1 MAGLTGHVPVN
12 FFVRSTMDIKPYLQG
27 KKVIVDAALEKYFP
41 SPSASEEE
49 IKLLDSLQKAIRHSL
64 FNGGKRIR
72 PILSIAAFEA
82 VGGKG
87 NGILPFAC
95 ALEMIHTYSLIHDD
109 LPAIDNDDYRRGKPT
124 CHKLF
129 GEAVAILAG
138 DALLTEAFR
147 LMTNRNLHESLFYDE
162 RLILDIIN
170 EVAQAA
176 GILGMIGGQMLDI
189 ESEGREVDFPTLQFI
204 HTHKT
209 GALILASVRVGVKL
223 GLANEETL
231 KAFTRYGERV
241 GLTFQIT
248 DDILNVEGKAM
259 LLGKKTGSDLSKGKA
274 TYPSLLGLEESKRR
288 AKKLVESAIDALSP
302 FGPEA
307 DPLREIARFVIARE
321 Y

>member
-1 MAGLTGHVPVN
+1 
-12 FFVRSTMDIKPYLQG
+12 MDIKRYLQE
-27 KKVIVDAALEKYFP
+27 KKEIVDAALEKYFP
-41 SPSASEEE
+41 SPSASEGEM
-49 IKLLDSLQKAIRHSL
+49 KFLNSLHKAIRHSL

-72 PILSIAAFEA
+72 PILSIAAFET

-87 NGILPFAC
+87 DGILPFAC

-124 CHKLF
+124 CHKVF
-129 GEAVAILAG
+129 GEAIGILAG
-138 DALLTEAFR
+138 DALLTEAFK
-147 LMTNRNLHESLFYDE
+147 LMTNRNLQEGLSRDE

-176 GILGMIGGQMLDI
+176 GIFGMVGGQVLDI
-189 ESEGREVDFPTLQFI
+189 ESEGKEIDFPTLQYI

-209 GALILASVRVGVKL
+209 GALILTSVRVGVKL

-231 KAFTRYGERV
+231 KAFTRYGERI
-241 GLTFQIT
+241 GLAFQIV
-248 DDILNVEGKAM
+248 DDILNVEGKAV

-288 AKKLVESAIDALSP
+288 AKELVKLAIEALSP

-307 DPLREIARFVIARE
+307 DPLREIASFIIARE